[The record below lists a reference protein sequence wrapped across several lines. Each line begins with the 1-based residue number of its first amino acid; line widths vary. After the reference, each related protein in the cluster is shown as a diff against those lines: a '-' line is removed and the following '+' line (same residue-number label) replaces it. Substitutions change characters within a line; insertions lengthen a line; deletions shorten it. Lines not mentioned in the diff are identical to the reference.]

1 MKVFIL
7 AGGLGTRISE
17 YTESIPKPMIKIG
30 KYPILIHI
38 INIYVKFGIQN
49 FYILTGYK
57 SFVVKRY
64 FKNFKKFG
72 EGFKF
77 KIKNKNIIITL
88 VDTGKNTM
96 TGGRLK
102 KVSKYLNNKE
112 TFLFTYGDG
121 VANINIKKLVNF
133 HSASKS
139 IITVT
144 AVRPPARFGEIL
156 IKNKR
161 VSSFKEKP
169 QVREGWINGGFFVA
183 NKSFL
188 KLIEGS
194 KSILEKKP
202 LEKAAK
208 LKKFAAYKHH
218 SFWKCMDTKRD
229 KDELEKLSRLKSIP
243 WMNF

>member
-17 YTESIPKPMIKIG
+17 YTEFVPKPMIKVG

-38 INIYVKFGIQN
+38 INIYVKFGIKN
-49 FYILTGYK
+49 FFILTGYK
-57 SFVVKRY
+57 SFVIKRY

-72 EGFKF
+72 KEFKF
-77 KIKNKNIIITL
+77 KIKKKNITVTL
-88 VDTGKNTM
+88 VDTGKKTM

-102 KVSKYLNNKE
+102 KISKYLDSKE
-112 TFLFTYGDG
+112 TFMFTYGDG
-121 VANINIKKLVNF
+121 VANINIQKLVNF
-133 HSASKS
+133 HIASKS

-156 IKNKR
+156 IKNNR
-161 VSSFKEKP
+161 VNSFKEKP

-194 KSILEKKP
+194 KSILEKNP
-202 LEKAAK
+202 LERAAK
-208 LKKFAAYKHH
+208 LKKFTAFKHH
-218 SFWKCMDTKRD
+218 NFWKCMDTKRD
-229 KDELEKLSRLKSIP
+229 KDELEKLSRLKSVP
-243 WMNF
+243 WMKF

>member
-17 YTESIPKPMIKIG
+17 YTEFVPKPMIKVG

-38 INIYVKFGIQN
+38 INIYVKFGIKN
-49 FYILTGYK
+49 FFILTGYK
-57 SFVVKRY
+57 SFVIKRY

-72 EGFKF
+72 KEFKF
-77 KIKNKNIIITL
+77 KIKKKNITVTL
-88 VDTGKNTM
+88 VDTGKKTM

-102 KVSKYLNNKE
+102 KISKYLDSKE
-112 TFLFTYGDG
+112 TFMFTYGDG
-121 VANINIKKLVNF
+121 LANINIQKLVTF
-133 HSASKS
+133 HIASKS

-156 IKNKR
+156 IKNNR
-161 VSSFKEKP
+161 VNSFKEKP

-194 KSILEKKP
+194 KSILEKNP
-202 LEKAAK
+202 LERAAK
-208 LKKFAAYKHH
+208 LKKFTAFKHH
-218 SFWKCMDTKRD
+218 NFWKCMDTKRD
-229 KDELEKLSRLKSIP
+229 KDELEKLSKLKSVP
-243 WMNF
+243 WMKF

>member
-38 INIYVKFGIQN
+38 INIYVKFGIKN
-49 FYILTGYK
+49 FHILAGYK
-57 SFVVKRY
+57 SFVIKKY

-72 EGFKF
+72 EEFKF
-77 KIKNKNIIITL
+77 NIKKKDITITL
-88 VDTGKNTM
+88 IDTGKNTM

-102 KVSKYLNNKE
+102 KISKYVNKNE
-112 TFLFTYGDG
+112 TFMFTYGDG
-121 VANINIKKLVNF
+121 VANINIKKLLNF
-133 HSASKS
+133 HMASKS

-161 VSSFKEKP
+161 VKSFKEKP

-183 NKSFL
+183 NKNFL
-188 KLIEGS
+188 KLIEDS

-208 LKKFAAYKHH
+208 LKKFTAFKHH
-218 SFWKCMDTKRD
+218 DFWKCMDTKRD
-229 KDELEKLSRLKSIP
+229 KDELEKLVGESMSSKI
-243 WMNF
+243 

>member
-17 YTESIPKPMIKIG
+17 YTEFVPKPMIKVG

-38 INIYVKFGIQN
+38 INIYVKFGIKN
-49 FYILTGYK
+49 FFILTGYK
-57 SFVVKRY
+57 SFVIKRY

-72 EGFKF
+72 KEFKF
-77 KIKNKNIIITL
+77 KIKKKNISVTL
-88 VDTGKNTM
+88 VDTGKKTM

-102 KVSKYLNNKE
+102 KISKYLDSKE
-112 TFLFTYGDG
+112 TFMFTYGDG
-121 VANINIKKLVNF
+121 VANINIQKLVNF
-133 HSASKS
+133 HIASKS

-156 IKNKR
+156 IKNNR
-161 VSSFKEKP
+161 VNSFKEKP

-194 KSILEKKP
+194 KSILEKNP
-202 LEKAAK
+202 LERAAK
-208 LKKFAAYKHH
+208 LKKFTAFKHH
-218 SFWKCMDTKRD
+218 NFWKCMDTKRD
-229 KDELEKLSRLKSIP
+229 KDELEKLSRLKSVP
-243 WMNF
+243 WMKF

>member
-1 MKVFIL
+1 
-7 AGGLGTRISE
+7 
-17 YTESIPKPMIKIG
+17 
-30 KYPILIHI
+30 
-38 INIYVKFGIQN
+38 
-49 FYILTGYK
+49 
-57 SFVVKRY
+57 
-64 FKNFKKFG
+64 
-72 EGFKF
+72 
-77 KIKNKNIIITL
+77 
-88 VDTGKNTM
+88 M

-112 TFLFTYGDG
+112 TFMFTYGDG
-121 VANINIKKLVNF
+121 VANINIRKLINF
-133 HSASKS
+133 HMESKS

-161 VSSFKEKP
+161 VNSFKEKP

-188 KLIEGS
+188 KLIEGP
-194 KSILEKKP
+194 KSILEKNP

-208 LKKFAAYKHH
+208 LKKFTAYKHH
-218 SFWKCMDTKRD
+218 NFWKCMDTKRD

-243 WMNF
+243 WMKF